1 MLSFQRYQT
10 LFLSLLYNESSWKS
24 TPNSIILGITFPVRR
39 EELRARRPV
48 GHQMNLTSILMAQD
62 GEFRSFRDQEEVPG
76 AAPAAAST
84 AALDWRTSRELQEFE
99 WSFIHSSSYIL
110 PLK

>member
-1 MLSFQRYQT
+1 
-10 LFLSLLYNESSWKS
+10 
-24 TPNSIILGITFPVRR
+24 LGITFPVRR

-48 GHQMNLTSILMAQD
+48 GHQMNLTSILMAQY
-62 GEFRSFRDQEEVPG
+62 GEFRSFRNWEVPG